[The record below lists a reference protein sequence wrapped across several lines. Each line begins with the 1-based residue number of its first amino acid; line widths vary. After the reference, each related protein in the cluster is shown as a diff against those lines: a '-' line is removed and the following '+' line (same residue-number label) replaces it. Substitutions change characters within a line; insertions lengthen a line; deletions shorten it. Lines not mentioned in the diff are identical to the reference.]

1 MMNSREILE
10 FITDNEKVTLSK
22 LSQLMGIKRA
32 QPLYDIRDGKI
43 KAISANYA
51 DKILSVFPEYSRAWL
66 ITGEGQPF
74 SKNKNEVNLSDLT
87 KRFLEEVER
96 MGVSFYNIAKSTG
109 VQESMFTKIKMGIQE
124 PSKKFLS
131 KFAECFPDANMKYI
145 YLGNEENADED
156 SIMATN
162 AYSERFL
169 QVIDKLEVT
178 DYKVWNTLEN
188 LSKATMSKIRRGIC
202 GVSMNTLQEF
212 CQTYNVNANYILTGK
227 GNMFLDTGKAPA
239 NSLTASQNQRMF
251 EDMIKD
257 KDNQIADLK
266 AEIER
271 MKSAMDKL
279 TGQNE
284 IMREQLGLSGRRAS
298 TKSA

>member
-1 MMNSREILE
+1 
-10 FITDNEKVTLSK
+10 
-22 LSQLMGIKRA
+22 MG
-32 QPLYDIRDGKI
+32 
-43 KAISANYA
+43 
-51 DKILSVFPEYSRAWL
+51 
-66 ITGEGQPF
+66 
-74 SKNKNEVNLSDLT
+74 SKNKNEANLSDLT

-109 VQESMFTKIKMGIQE
+109 VKEAMFTKIKRGIQE

-145 YLGNEENADED
+145 YLGNEKNNAEHDINNEAFND
-156 SIMATN
+156 YT
-162 AYSERFL
+162 YRFL
-169 QVIDKLEVT
+169 ETIEKLELT

>member
-1 MMNSREILE
+1 MSVAALLA
-10 FITDNEKVTLSK
+10 TD
-22 LSQLMGIKRA
+22 A
-32 QPLYDIRDGKI
+32 
-43 KAISANYA
+43 
-51 DKILSVFPEYSRAWL
+51 KILSKME
-66 ITGEGQPF
+66 
-74 SKNKNEVNLSDLT
+74 SKNKNEANLSDLT

-109 VQESMFTKIKMGIQE
+109 VKEAMFTKIKRGVQE

-145 YLGNEENADED
+145 YLGNEKNNAEHDINNEAFND
-156 SIMATN
+156 YT
-162 AYSERFL
+162 YRFL
-169 QVIDKLEVT
+169 ETIEKLELT

>member
-1 MMNSREILE
+1 MNSREILE

-109 VQESMFTKIKMGIQE
+109 VQEAMFTKIKKGIQE

-227 GNMFLDTGKAPA
+227 GDMFLDTGKAPA

-284 IMREQLGLSGRRAS
+284 IMREQLGLSGRRTS